1 MNLRAFDLFCFWL
14 LRRKRDSNPRKC
26 YLQQFSRL
34 PQSTA
39 LPFLRA
45 QNKGSATSPP
55 NIFIHFVTLH
65 KHFGLKHLKA
75 VNKYFWKYRWRFL
88 LGLVFVILSN
98 YFKILTPQVTGYV
111 INSVERGM
119 QRQPAAVTPAG
130 QAGTQSQTS
139 AAAQNAASAAQRG
152 EPARQNFG
160 KQSAGDTTPAQ
171 TGNGS
176 AASQGNAVA
185 TAAAPSGQTSSR
197 KGQDVNVKDTSNYD
211 IAVRKIIRLMDEKH
225 ASRDQ
230 KVLICGITL
239 LVLAVIS
246 GFFLFLM
253 RQTIIVMSRHIEY
266 DQKRE
271 IYDHYQQLD
280 TNFYKTHST
289 GDLMSRMAE
298 DVSRVRM
305 YTGPAMMYLANLLA
319 TIGFSLYF
327 MLRKDALLSAYV
339 LTPLPILAITIYYV
353 NTVIH
358 KKSEHIQALL
368 SNLTTNAQES
378 YSGIRVIKSFVQE
391 KAMLHFFSHNSE
403 EYRKNAVGLARI
415 ESIYFPSM
423 GLMIGLSTL
432 MAIMMGGFYVI
443 YGGHGTD
450 IGTITE
456 FVIYITML
464 TFPVSAIGWVA
475 SMIQR
480 ASASQKR
487 LNEFLDT
494 IPAILNP
501 KDAIQQPLKGN
512 ISFRGVDFT
521 YPNTGIHALKEFNLE
536 IKKGEKVVIIGR
548 TGSGKTTIA
557 QLLLR
562 MYDPGQ
568 GQILID
574 DTDVRR
580 LDLQDLRR
588 QISYVPQDV
597 FLFSDTVSGNIQFGL
612 EKADPEKV
620 RMAARYASVDKEI
633 EGFADQY
640 ETMIGERGVTLSGGQ
655 KQRISIARGLIKDP
669 EIIVFDDC
677 LSAVDAKT
685 EREILGNLY
694 QYLQQKT
701 AIIITHRIFSLFDF
715 DRIVVLE
722 EGRIVET
729 GTHQQLLAM
738 NCYYTYLYE
747 QQQAENVS
755 S

>member
-1 MNLRAFDLFCFWL
+1 
-14 LRRKRDSNPRKC
+14 
-26 YLQQFSRL
+26 
-34 PQSTA
+34 
-39 LPFLRA
+39 
-45 QNKGSATSPP
+45 
-55 NIFIHFVTLH
+55 
-65 KHFGLKHLKA
+65 
-75 VNKYFWKYRWRFL
+75 
-88 LGLVFVILSN
+88 LGLVFIILSN
-98 YFKILTPQVTGYV
+98 YFRILTPQITGYV
-111 INSVERGM
+111 VNSVDKELQETIGKKAS
-119 QRQPAAVTPAG
+119 PANADFPGGGIGTPR
-130 QAGTQSQTS
+130 TDR
-139 AAAQNAASAAQRG
+139 AAAD
-152 EPARQNFG
+152 
-160 KQSAGDTTPAQ
+160 SAGAKQ
-171 TGNGS
+171 V
-176 AASQGNAVA
+176 AVIKPRNEA
-185 TAAAPSGQTSSR
+185 NT
-197 KGQDVNVKDTSNYD
+197 KDTVNYD
-211 IAVRKIIRLMDEKH
+211 VLVRKFIRVLDTRH
-225 ASRDQ
+225 STFGY
-230 KVLICGITL
+230 KVAVCGITL
-239 LVLAVIS
+239 LVLALFS

-266 DQKRE
+266 DQKKE

-305 YTGPAMMYLANLLA
+305 YTGPAMMYLANLLV
-319 TIGFSLYF
+319 TIGFSLFF
-327 MLRKDALLSAYV
+327 MLRKDALLSLYV

-353 NTVIH
+353 NTIIH
-358 KKSEHIQALL
+358 KRSEHIQALL

-391 KAMLHFFSHNSE
+391 KAMLRFFTHNSE
-403 EYRKNAVGLARI
+403 EYRKNAVGLAKI

-432 MAIMMGGFYVI
+432 LAILIGGIYVI
-443 YGGHGTD
+443 YGRHNTD
-450 IGTITE
+450 MGTITE

-475 SMIQR
+475 SMVQR

-494 IPAILNP
+494 EPVIRTPEAAEKTALH
-501 KDAIQQPLKGN
+501 GN
-512 ISFRGVDFT
+512 IIFQGVDFT
-521 YPNTGIHALKEFNLE
+521 YPNTGIHALTDFNLE
-536 IKKGEKVVIIGR
+536 IRKGEKVVIIGR

-562 MYDPGQ
+562 MYDPEKGR
-568 GQILID
+568 ILID
-574 DTDVRR
+574 GTDIRR

-612 EKADPEKV
+612 DQPDEEKV
-620 RMAARYASVDKEI
+620 RLAARYASVDREI
-633 EGFADQY
+633 DGFSHQY

-685 EREILGNLY
+685 EKEILGNLY
-694 QYLQQKT
+694 QYLQHKT
-701 AIIITHRIFSLFDF
+701 SIIITHRIFSLFDF

-722 EGRIVET
+722 DGKIVET
-729 GTHQQLLAM
+729 GTHQELIAL
-738 NCYYTYLYE
+738 NGYYTYLYE
-747 QQQAENVS
+747 QQQAENTPAS
-755 S
+755 